1 VEKQKFTLLSYRS
14 NKKLT
19 ALGIIACLLLSPAL
33 GLAMFLPQVLTV
45 IPVLLLALLGYA
57 GAGAA
62 AASTGLLVAM
72 SAMYYGVWG
81 GVGAF
86 LLLAPTVVTAAVALE
101 REQPFWQAV
110 AAGCVA
116 MFASMGAVIALI
128 SMLAGSDVVSAIM
141 DIMRQMLS
149 SSSVLGDTLLSM
161 LMQMGV
167 ISTPEGMAAGEA
179 FALTPEIREELTRTL
194 ILTVD
199 SVLRLELPMQMATGS
214 VAAGLLGQAALRKG
228 VIARGGKAEYPKL
241 YTWRVPK
248 GWGRILGVTLLIL
261 YLLATLVPK
270 SMNTMFYV
278 FSGVFDRVF
287 ALQGI
292 AALCYL
298 MEERKK
304 PAVFQKIVF
313 MAGYFFLGGIAMTV
327 GIFDQAIDFAHR
339 REKLDKLE
347 NPFDPRHGA
356 QDG

>member
-1 VEKQKFTLLSYRS
+1 MEMEFMLTEGGLRIPCKVCEPVSGNICRVVLGVHGIGGSTDDAIQSAIAEEMGLFHSVTFRFDFPAHGKSTVESDGFSLAACKDTLL
-14 NKKLT
+14 
-19 ALGIIACLLLSPAL
+19 
-33 GLAMFLPQVLTV
+33 
-45 IPVLLLALLGYA
+45 
-57 GAGAA
+57 
-62 AASTGLLVAM
+62 
-72 SAMYYGVWG
+72 
-81 GVGAF
+81 
-86 LLLAPTVVTAAVALE
+86 
-101 REQPFWQAV
+101 AV
-110 AAGCVA
+110 AAEARRRYPGVEDLCV
-116 MFASMGAVIALI
+116 FASGFGAYVTL
-128 SMLAGSDVVSAIM
+128 LVLEDLLELPGRVKLVV
-141 DIMRQMLS
+141 QTP
-149 SSSVLGDTLLSM
+149 SVRMHDTLLSM

-356 QDG
+356 